1 MENYLFENIIGEDI
15 ILNVHDS
22 ITEKGISDYPK
33 SGNRITFIENC
44 KELFTELFSG
54 FNDKKLTVLDIGSNG
69 GIFSIYCAPICNK
82 VYAIEASAVLCK
94 AIREFSSSFDNIA
107 VCNNAISSKDG
118 MINFFFF
125 PDCTGQSTIHNR
137 AKAKNAEAIKVSVNA
152 YTILSFIERY
162 KIEYV
167 DICKVDIE
175 GEEVNLFS
183 NESIESLAP
192 YVDKFWIE
200 VHHTAHINGKQ
211 MEQNYKEI
219 TQRFK
224 NNGYSLYEDIDHYG
238 FIARKH

>member
-1 MENYLFENIIGEDI
+1 MENFLFKNIVGEDVT
-15 ILNVHDS
+15 LNYNDVTKRTLDEYKPS
-22 ITEKGISDYPK
+22 FGQYL
-33 SGNRITFIENC
+33 TFITDTQ
-44 KELFTELFSG
+44 ELYDVLFDG
-54 FNDKKLTVLDIGSNG
+54 FGDKKITVLDIGANG
-69 GIFSIYCAPICNK
+69 GLLSLYCAPICEK
-82 VYAIEASAVLCK
+82 VYAIEPSAVLCRT
-94 AIREFSSSFDNIA
+94 IREFTSGQDNVV
-107 VCNNAISSKDG
+107 VCNNAISNKNG
-118 MINFFFF
+118 MINYFFF

-137 AKAKNAEAIKVSVNA
+137 AKAKNAEAIKVSVNT

-183 NESIESLAP
+183 HESIECLSP

-200 VHHTAHINGKQ
+200 VHHTAHINGKM

-224 NNGYSLYEDIDHYG
+224 DQGYFIYEDIDHYG

>member
-1 MENYLFENIIGEDI
+1 MKNYILKNITGDDVTLNYNDVTKR
-15 ILNVHDS
+15 ILDEYKPS
-22 ITEKGISDYPK
+22 FGQYLSFITD
-33 SGNRITFIENC
+33 TQ
-44 KELFTELFSG
+44 ELYDFLFSG
-54 FNDKKLTVLDIGSNG
+54 FGDKKITVLDIGANG
-69 GIFSIYCAPICNK
+69 GFFSLYCAPICER
-82 VYAIEASAVLCK
+82 VYAIEPSAVLCRTIK
-94 AIREFSSSFDNIA
+94 EFSSEQDNIII
-107 VCNNAISSKDG
+107 CNNAISSKDG

-224 NNGYSLYEDIDHYG
+224 NNGYSLYEDIDHHG
-238 FIARKH
+238 FIARK